1 MSLGQLRTW
10 RHREN
15 PVVSPCC
22 ICIQW
27 ARELEGGVWVQSRIL
42 EQCVIGHRSNV
53 SLGSAFYLFL
63 VIYRNSVKM

>member
-1 MSLGQLRTW
+1 M
-10 RHREN
+10 
-15 PVVSPCC
+15 
-22 ICIQW
+22 
-27 ARELEGGVWVQSRIL
+27 QSRIL